1 MKTRVI
7 RNQGRFYVQMVD
19 ESINEN
25 YWVNV
30 NPQLYYDALKG
41 ENFASMEQAIK
52 FAKEVSDGTL
62 QPLPEIAW
70 ESGLDL

>member
-41 ENFASMEQAIK
+41 ESFLSLEQAIK
-52 FAKEVSDGTL
+52 FAKSVSDGTL

-70 ESGLDL
+70 ESELNV